1 MGMSKAKL
9 GTGKRFKAFTSKL
22 KSEGYSKESAGAIAA
37 SAGRK
42 AHGSAQMAKWS
53 AKGRVKHGK

>member
-1 MGMSKAKL
+1 MAAKPNKHAKL
-9 GTGKRFKAFTSKL
+9 GSGGRFAAFVDSL
-22 KSEGYSKESAGAIAA
+22 VSEGKSADSAKAIAA

-53 AKGRVKHGK
+53 AKGRK

>member
-9 GTGKRFKAFTSKL
+9 GTGKRFKSFTSKL
-22 KSEGYSKESAGAIAA
+22 QKEGYSKESAGAIAA

-42 AHGSAQMAKWS
+42 AHGAKQMAKWS
-53 AKGRVKHGK
+53 AKGRSK